1 MFDLYQNI
9 KKYRIE
15 LGLTQTQL
23 AEKAGYADKTMIS
36 KIESGKVDL
45 TFSKIKVFAD
55 ILNLTPSQL
64 IGNEDSIRA
73 IREKEKSN
81 MKTALIMENALLKL
95 EDEVESV
102 KEDICKY
109 ICKWPEQI
117 NDNYELLTEHCEDCP
132 LERL

>member
-55 ILNLTPSQL
+55 ILNLSPSQL
-64 IGNEDSIRA
+64 MGGEKY
-73 IREKEKSN
+73 EKEKI
-81 MKTALIMENALLKL
+81 K
-95 EDEVESV
+95 DG
-102 KEDICKY
+102 
-109 ICKWPEQI
+109 KW
-117 NDNYELLTEHCEDCP
+117 
-132 LERL
+132 R

>member
-55 ILNLTPSQL
+55 ILSLTPSQL
-64 IGNEDSIRA
+64 MGNA
-73 IREKEKSN
+73 ICEKEESN
-81 MKTALIMENALLKL
+81 MKTESASERMLYEIEEAKIAIFAICDELCRWRKEITD
-95 EDEVESV
+95 ED
-102 KEDICKY
+102 Y
-109 ICKWPEQI
+109 
-117 NDNYELLTEHCEDCP
+117 LFAEHCAKDCP